1 MLGSPIVKGI
11 INKSVELA
19 KSLKVRKPPETGD
32 KKDFFKEV
40 EEKLD
45 HQGNKHD
52 DDDFYKPDE
61 VELGKDDKENS
72 TMENKEAVTSKNKAN
87 EESPGS
93 IGKAIDI
100 KI

>member
-1 MLGSPIVKGI
+1 MFGSPIVKGN

-32 KKDFFKEV
+32 KKEFFNEV
-40 EEKLD
+40 EEKLG
-45 HQGNKHD
+45 HQGNKSD

-61 VELGKDDKENS
+61 VELGKDDKEKS
-72 TMENKEAVTSKNKAN
+72 TDENKESITPKNKAN

-93 IGKAIDI
+93 MGKAIDI